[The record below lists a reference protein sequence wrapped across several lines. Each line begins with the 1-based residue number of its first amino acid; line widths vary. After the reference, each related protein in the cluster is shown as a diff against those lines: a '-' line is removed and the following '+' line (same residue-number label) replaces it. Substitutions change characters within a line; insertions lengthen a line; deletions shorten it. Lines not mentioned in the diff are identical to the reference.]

1 MTDQPP
7 KKKRKLFKVLR
18 FILFV
23 LIAVPLAAELFFFL
37 TRISPGSA
45 IPDTFSLYAEVPAP
59 AELGSK
65 ILEHESLPELMVNP
79 ALASLTPVLSR
90 IKESGIL
97 RKPWFRFMFRGSL
110 SAALLDT
117 PSRKGVLI
125 AAWDSA
131 FAAPLLRF
139 LPLITRSAK
148 APEELRYVEDHFEYR
163 SGDSVFYIGR
173 KRNLLVFSD
182 DKALFTE
189 ALLPGT
195 SAEKKV
201 FTMKNQDISLLLSS
215 TTLTSALGENNPLLT
230 RAFTMLKLPNFIET
244 GIVIEPKQLD
254 ISIVTPVD
262 TDSDAFETVLSKNS
276 VPPSLVNILPDTT
289 QYCTSLSSLTFRE
302 LLAAAAEVQDGLE
315 NTLVTADRAAK
326 TLLGL
331 TLEDILYSW
340 TGDEF
345 AVFGLEDRPAP
356 VFAVKVADETKRQA
370 VFNKA
375 FRSIFLREDT
385 RLVLDGNRIPQ
396 IELPAFVDGILR
408 LIDVRLPEP
417 YYTVHE
423 GWFLVSESPEN
434 ILAVVTAVQQNQ
446 LLAKTGIWH
455 KLTNSAEDS
464 SLFSPAA
471 SGSGNASLSLFYSL
485 NRSLPFFLKGGS
497 APSSILRMYRQGL
510 MRVRIKD
517 KVLTLTL
524 SAEPGSV
531 RGLESVPGYPIALG
545 GRTGSAA
552 YAVLNRSGSE
562 SRLLVSRG
570 ADALSVNP
578 ADHKI
583 YELKGEDPVWV
594 LPAEGLSPKT
604 MKESAAWVVSSRG
617 LVTLVNGNMEPSP
630 SFPVITGLKL
640 SCAPAA
646 WDGRIYLPVEE
657 AGGRGVLYTIDSSA
671 RIVKLKTEFDSPILS
686 PPSFGENS
694 FMTLY
699 PKSFLGEIYL
709 CDTGGIPS
717 AGWPLY
723 ASGIAYGSPLLF
735 RNSGLSGGQNSGLSG
750 RSSGTLVAFITM
762 AGELSVYTEQGS
774 VLSGFPMELPGVF
787 YLQPVWDGEYLWA
800 AAEQGSLFRVDLDGR
815 MAEQQ
820 APDLTVRE
828 EGCIMAADVDKD
840 GIPEIF
846 ISGEGNAIYGYS
858 RNLISIEGFPL
869 TAWGR
874 PAFADLDADGTV
886 DCAAAGMDNKLYR
899 WRFKQ

>member
-1 MTDQPP
+1 MSDQPR
-7 KKKRKLFKVLR
+7 KKNRKLFKFLR
-18 FILFV
+18 FVLFV
-23 LIAVPLAAELFFFL
+23 LIALPLAAELFFFL
-37 TRISPGSA
+37 TRLSPGSA
-45 IPDTFSLYAEVPAP
+45 VPDTFSLYLEAAAP
-59 AELGSK
+59 VELGSK

-79 ALASLTPVLSR
+79 AVASLTPVLSR

-97 RKPWFRFMFRGSL
+97 QKPWFRFMFRGSL

-117 PSRKGVLI
+117 PSRKGAVI

-131 FAAPLLRF
+131 FAAPLLGF
-139 LPLITRSAK
+139 LPLITRFTD
-148 APEELRYVEDHFEYR
+148 APEELRYLEGPVPHFEYR
-163 SGDSVFYIGR
+163 SGESVFYISR
-173 KRNLLVFSD
+173 KRNLLIFSND
-182 DKALFTE
+182 EALFTE

-195 SAEKKV
+195 AAEKKV
-201 FTMKNQDISLLLSS
+201 FTMKKQDISLLLSS
-215 TTLTSALGENNPLLT
+215 ATLTSVLGENNPLLT
-230 RAFTMLKLPNFIET
+230 RAFTMIKLPDFIET

-262 TDSDAFETVLSKNS
+262 TDSGAFETALSRNS

-289 QYCTSLSSLTFRE
+289 QYCTSLSSLNFRE
-302 LLAAAAEVQDGLE
+302 LLAVAAEVQEGLE

-356 VFAVKVADETKRQA
+356 VFAVKVADEAKRQA

-396 IELPAFVDGILR
+396 IELPAFVDAILR

-423 GWFLVSESPEN
+423 GWLLVSESPEN

-455 KLTNSAEDS
+455 KLTNTAEDS
-464 SLFSPAA
+464 RLFSPAA

-497 APSSILRMYRQGL
+497 APASILRMYRQGL

-531 RGLESVPGYPIALG
+531 KGLESVPGYPIALG
-545 GRTGSAA
+545 GRTGNAV

-594 LPAEGLSPKT
+594 
-604 MKESAAWVVSSRG
+604 
-617 LVTLVNGNMEPSP
+617 
-630 SFPVITGLKL
+630 
-640 SCAPAA
+640 
-646 WDGRIYLPVEE
+646 
-657 AGGRGVLYTIDSSA
+657 
-671 RIVKLKTEFDSPILS
+671 
-686 PPSFGENS
+686 
-694 FMTLY
+694 
-699 PKSFLGEIYL
+699 
-709 CDTGGIPS
+709 
-717 AGWPLY
+717 
-723 ASGIAYGSPLLF
+723 
-735 RNSGLSGGQNSGLSG
+735 
-750 RSSGTLVAFITM
+750 
-762 AGELSVYTEQGS
+762 
-774 VLSGFPMELPGVF
+774 
-787 YLQPVWDGEYLWA
+787 
-800 AAEQGSLFRVDLDGR
+800 
-815 MAEQQ
+815 
-820 APDLTVRE
+820 
-828 EGCIMAADVDKD
+828 
-840 GIPEIF
+840 
-846 ISGEGNAIYGYS
+846 
-858 RNLISIEGFPL
+858 
-869 TAWGR
+869 
-874 PAFADLDADGTV
+874 
-886 DCAAAGMDNKLYR
+886 
-899 WRFKQ
+899 